1 MSETV
6 CNLCHIEKDNLT
18 RRGTYHF
25 CPECSLRYD
34 YEIASDLATDPIL
47 SPAERSHARRR
58 KRVLGLK
65 LAKMRKEKAA

>member
-1 MSETV
+1 MSEPV

-18 RRGTYHF
+18 RRGTYHL

-34 YEIASDLATDPIL
+34 YEIACDVVTDPTL
-47 SPAERSHARRR
+47 SPAERREARKR